1 MFIKVKSYIALK
13 LYPKTET
20 SNNLTNAGFIYIHGL
35 NYKVIK
41 QIYIY
46 IYTAVV

>member
-20 SNNLTNAGFIYIHGL
+20 SSNLTNTGFIYMDL
-35 NYKVIK
+35 TIK
-41 QIYIY
+41 LLSRY